1 MRLRVIK
8 EWMVR
13 LVRRNPHLSGVLPLK
28 CVSMNA
34 VRTFLRVQRGRLNLL
49 KEQVLFWFRKNLP
62 WDHFTPCLML
72 LLSLIGIAFMYAVQ
86 QDGGGHKWK
95 AQAVWLC
102 LGGFVYCVTA
112 KMPYHWFA
120 VRAHV
125 WYFLSILLLLLLW
138 TPLGRCIGGS
148 RRWLNLG
155 ITFQPSDV
163 CKLTTLLLIAATLMR
178 NRLKTFREAL
188 PTLGFVFLV
197 GGGSFFLIFL
207 QPDLGS
213 AMVIPILVFG
223 LLFVS
228 RLTFRFF
235 FGLLLLFII
244 GLTLLVC
251 DTRGYYCRLRQ
262 QPSRLKPF
270 LPLKDYQRNRI
281 LAFAVPTVIDPQGIK
296 VGWHLKQSL
305 IAVGSGGLFGK
316 GWRHNTQA
324 RLGFLPKA
332 ASLDDFI
339 FSVLAEET
347 GLCGSCFVLALYALL
362 VFADFGIALKARD
375 RLGCYL
381 CVGVGLLMMSHVW
394 INVGM
399 TLGLMPITGLPA
411 PFLSYGGSF
420 LLTCCFAQ
428 GLVQSVYRFRQTDG
442 WARG

>member
-1 MRLRVIK
+1 MKLSISLYERLRF
-8 EWMVR
+8 W
-13 LVRRNPHLSGVLPLK
+13 
-28 CVSMNA
+28 
-34 VRTFLRVQRGRLNLL
+34 
-49 KEQVLFWFRKNLP
+49 KEQWTFWDQKRLP
-62 WDHFTPCLML
+62 WDRITPYVML
-72 LLSLIGIAFMYAVQ
+72 TLSLIGIAFMYSIQ
-86 QDGGGHKWK
+86 QDSGGSKWK
-95 AQAVWLC
+95 AQTLWLC
-102 LGGFVYCVTA
+102 LGFAVYYVTA
-112 KMPYHWFA
+112 KIPYHWFS
-120 VRAHV
+120 VRAHIF
-125 WYFLSILLLLLLW
+125 YILSIILLLLLW
-138 TPLGRCIGGS
+138 TPLGRRIGGS

-163 CKLTTLLLIAATLMR
+163 CKLATLLFIASTLMR

-188 PTLGFVFLV
+188 STVGFVLFV
-197 GGGSFFLIFL
+197 GAASFFLIFL

-213 AMVIPILVFG
+213 AMVIPVLVFG

-228 RLTFRFF
+228 RLTLKFF
-235 FGLLLLFII
+235 FGLFLLFII
-244 GLTLLVC
+244 ALTGIAC
-251 DTRGYYCRLRQ
+251 DTRGYYCQLKQ
-262 QPSRLKPF
+262 QASVLKPF

-281 LAFAVPTVIDPQGIK
+281 LAFAVPTAVDPNGVK
-296 VGWHLKQSL
+296 VGWHRKQSL

-316 GWRHNTQA
+316 GWRNNTQA

-347 GLCGSCFVLALYALL
+347 GLCGSCFILALYALL
-362 VFADFGIALKARD
+362 IFADLRVASIARD

-381 CVGVGLLMMSHVW
+381 CVGVGLLMISHVW

-428 GLVQSVYRFRQTDG
+428 GLVQSVYRFRQTG
-442 WARG
+442 CWAKG

>member
-1 MRLRVIK
+1 MTFTKLWNPLCERLRF
-8 EWMVR
+8 W
-13 LVRRNPHLSGVLPLK
+13 
-28 CVSMNA
+28 
-34 VRTFLRVQRGRLNLL
+34 
-49 KEQVLFWFRKNLP
+49 KEQWKFLDKKPLP
-62 WDHFTPCLML
+62 WDRVTPCVML
-72 LLSLIGIAFMYAVQ
+72 ILSLIGIAFMYAVQ
-86 QDGGGHKWK
+86 QDSGGHKWK
-95 AQAVWLC
+95 AQVMWLC
-102 LGGFVYCVTA
+102 LGGIVYYVTA
-112 KMPYHWFA
+112 KIPYHWFS
-120 VRAHV
+120 VRAHLFYAGSV
-125 WYFLSILLLLLLW
+125 VLLLLLW
-138 TPLGRCIGGS
+138 TPLGRRIGGS

-163 CKLTTLLLIAATLMR
+163 CKLATLLFIASTLMR
-178 NRLKTFREAL
+178 SRLKTFREAVSTICFIL
-188 PTLGFVFLV
+188 FVGSV
-197 GGGSFFLIFL
+197 SFFLIFL

-213 AMVIPILVFG
+213 AMVIPLIVFG

-228 RLTFRFF
+228 RLTLKFF
-235 FGLLLLFII
+235 FGLLLLFMIA
-244 GLTLLVC
+244 LTLIVC
-251 DTRGYYCRLRQ
+251 DTRGYYCQLKQ

-281 LAFAVPTVIDPQGIK
+281 LAFAVPTAIDPEGVK
-296 VGWHLKQSL
+296 VGWHRKQSL

-362 VFADFGIALKARD
+362 VFADLRVALTARD

-428 GLVQSVYRFRQTDG
+428 GLVQSVYRFRGTDG
-442 WARG
+442 WAKG

>member
-1 MRLRVIK
+1 MWSDRLRF
-8 EWMVR
+8 W
-13 LVRRNPHLSGVLPLK
+13 
-28 CVSMNA
+28 
-34 VRTFLRVQRGRLNLL
+34 
-49 KEQVLFWFRKNLP
+49 KEQWKFLDKKPLV
-62 WDHFTPCLML
+62 WDHLTPCVMMV
-72 LLSLIGIAFMYAVQ
+72 LSLIGIAFMYAVQ
-86 QDGGGHKWK
+86 QDGSGHKWK
-95 AQAVWLC
+95 AQVLWLC
-102 LGGFVYCVTA
+102 LGGIVYYVTA
-112 KMPYHWFA
+112 KIPYHWFA
-120 VRAHV
+120 ARAHLLYAGSV
-125 WYFLSILLLLLLW
+125 ILLLLLW
-138 TPLGRCIGGS
+138 TPLGRRIGGS

-163 CKLTTLLLIAATLMR
+163 CKLATLIFIASTLMR

-188 PTLGFVFLV
+188 PTIGFVFLI
-197 GGGSFFLIFL
+197 GGCAFFLIFL

-213 AMVIPILVFG
+213 ALVIPVLIFG
-223 LLFVS
+223 LLLVS
-228 RLTFRFF
+228 RLTLKFF

-244 GLTLLVC
+244 GLTLIVC
-251 DTRGYYCRLRQ
+251 DTRGYYCQLKQ

-281 LAFAVPTVIDPQGIK
+281 LAFAVPTAVDPKGVK

-316 GWRHNTQA
+316 GWRNNTQA

-362 VFADFGIALKARD
+362 VFADLGVALRARD

-399 TLGLMPITGLPA
+399 TLGLMPITGLSA

-428 GLVQSVYRFRQTDG
+428 GLVQSVYRFRRTDG
-442 WARG
+442 WMNG